1 MEKEGFR
8 VTTSEEAGKM
18 NLRAKN
24 VVFCA
29 PPTGNNQYAD
39 DVTRAVQEVGRKC
52 SVMCYGNF
60 ALRLRMRMDDDGSC
74 YQCKLL
80 YTSPHPEIST
90 QSIHAATSVSDV
102 VIF

>member
-1 MEKEGFR
+1 M
-8 VTTSEEAGKM
+8 TTSEEAGKM

-39 DVTRAVQEVGRKC
+39 DVTRAVQEVGRNC
-52 SVMCYGNF
+52 NMMCNGNF
-60 ALRLRMRMDDDGSC
+60 AFLLIMRMRMDDDGSC
-74 YQCKLL
+74 YQCKLI

-90 QSIHAATSVSDV
+90 QSIHAATSVSDGV
-102 VIF
+102 TF